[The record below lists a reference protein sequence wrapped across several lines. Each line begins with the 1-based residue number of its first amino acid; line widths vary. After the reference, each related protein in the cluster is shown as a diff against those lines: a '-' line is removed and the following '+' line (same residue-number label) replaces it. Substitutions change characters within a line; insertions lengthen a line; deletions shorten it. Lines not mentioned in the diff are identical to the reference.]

1 MSKEYLMT
9 GSFGLDVDAWQGS
22 FYDDDLPVDWR
33 AASYSILLRSVLLP
47 QSEWRQAAKNNWIN
61 EVDEGFRFILYAIS
75 EAETDLHNLIEEL
88 TGLPAAFSAQVA
100 GLVLKYDWQNAGE
113 EVSKTIL
120 ELNKMFPVCLDA
132 GTADYATSGVDMF
145 CHKVQLSSV
154 WYPEAQKAPLPSGEF
169 LIVLIDQQTLPEQRK
184 IVSEIDRWMSGERS
198 AGLFNTSKDD
208 APVRAQE
215 TRILAELMGV

>member
-75 EAETDLHNLIEEL
+75 QAEADLHNLIEEL

-100 GLVLKYDWQNAGE
+100 GLVLKYDWRNAGE

-132 GTADYATSGVDMF
+132 GTADYAT
-145 CHKVQLSSV
+145 
-154 WYPEAQKAPLPSGEF
+154 
-169 LIVLIDQQTLPEQRK
+169 
-184 IVSEIDRWMSGERS
+184 
-198 AGLFNTSKDD
+198 
-208 APVRAQE
+208 
-215 TRILAELMGV
+215 